1 MNCLK
6 NKRKCLENKH
16 TRHGYRHGMAAAR
29 DDVLGSLRALRQLRD
44 DYAASERREVAR
56 ARKLGISWRD
66 IGEALGRNPS
76 ALWQKYND
84 ETG

>member
-1 MNCLK
+1 MACLK
-6 NKRKCLENKH
+6 NKRKRLENKH
-16 TRHGYRHGMAAAR
+16 VMPGYRHQMAAAR
-29 DDVLGSLRALRQLRD
+29 DDVLASLRALRELRD
-44 DYAASERREVAR
+44 EYAGAERREVTR

-66 IGEALGRNPS
+66 IGEALGRNSS

>member
-1 MNCLK
+1 
-6 NKRKCLENKH
+6 
-16 TRHGYRHGMAAAR
+16 MAAAR